1 MTLRLIAGG
10 VVEELL
16 RESRNLAK
24 SNAMR
29 DEALVCSY
37 ERKRHLA
44 CAFLLTAVDRLASNP
59 ERAARAVIP
68 RTPKH
73 NSKQEK
79 KKCAMHGS

>member
-1 MTLRLIAGG
+1 LTLRSIAGG

-24 SNAMR
+24 SSAAW

-37 ERKRHLA
+37 ERNRQLA
-44 CAFLLTAVDRLASNP
+44 CACLLTAVDRPASNP
-59 ERAARAVIP
+59 ERAAAAPIP
-68 RTPKH
+68 RTPKQ

-79 KKCAMHGS
+79 KKCAMHGC